1 MGVAKMACTTCTV
14 WQAAQ
19 LLTQCLGPPSN
30 APRLSVGAA
39 IGQGRRDPTTRS
51 GLRYGITVIEID
63 DPEQL
68 LVVSD
73 SPVTASTQ
81 AP

>member
-1 MGVAKMACTTCTV
+1 M
-14 WQAAQ
+14 WQCVHAQSGKRRLLLQ

-39 IGQGRRDPTTRS
+39 IRQGRRDPTTRS

-68 LVVSD
+68 LAVSD